1 MSRHT
6 IFLTVAGWMTASI
19 MASSAVA
26 AELVELRVFPSEVS
40 LTTRRDYQGLVVQG
54 VYDDGLTRDLTEKSE
69 WKIEN
74 ETFVGRQGDRL
85 LPQADG
91 ETKVIVTAEGKS
103 VEIPIKVTKAAEDRP
118 VSFKLDVIPVVTKAG
133 CNTGSC
139 HGAARGKD
147 GFNLS
152 LFGFDPDGDHFRITR
167 EQPGRRINLAVP
179 EASLFVE
186 KAVGA
191 VPHTGG
197 KRFDADSKL
206 NQIIV
211 EWIANGAPTDPADQA
226 VCTSID
232 MYPKQAVLDGT
243 GESQRTVVI
252 AHYSDGTTR
261 DVTSLAAFTTSN
273 ETSVTVDELGL
284 VTAGERGEAFI
295 MARFDVHT
303 IGGQVLA
310 LPKGLQYE
318 QQPFTPVNYIDE
330 LVQAKLK
337 KLRLHPSELCDD
349 ATFLRRVYIDLV
361 GLTPTYDEYTAFM
374 QDSDP
379 EKRTKK
385 IDELLTRKEFTEVW
399 VSKWAEWLMM
409 RSSNQVSQKSIF
421 LYYQWLVDQIAN
433 NVPMDQ
439 MVKDILSSTGG
450 TFTTPQTN
458 FYEIERD
465 QLKVA
470 ENVAQIFMG
479 MRIQC
484 AQCHNHPFDRWTQND
499 YYNFAAFFSQIGRKR
514 GEDYREQIIYNRGGG
529 EVRHPVTGQNAV
541 PQFLG
546 GGQPD
551 VKGKDRREV
560 VANWLAS
567 PENPYFASNFANRI
581 WQHFFGIGIVD
592 PVDDVRISNP
602 PSNPELLEALAGKLT
617 EYNYDMRKLIRDI
630 CTSNT
635 YQRSTQRNESNLT
648 DEKNFAH
655 QTIRRIKAESMLDI
669 ISHVTNTKDDF
680 AKLPVG
686 ARAVQI
692 ADGAT
697 STYFLTTFGRASR
710 ETACS
715 CEVKMEPTL
724 SQALHLM
731 NGDTVNNKMQQGQ
744 VVQSMIKEGLSP
756 PEIVDRLYITT
767 LSRKP
772 TEQELETLSPLY
784 AEGTNVEQGLL
795 DVYWAL
801 LNSREFLFN
810 H

>member
-1 MSRHT
+1 MSRNMLL
-6 IFLTVAGWMTASI
+6 ITVFSMLASQAG
-19 MASSAVA
+19 A
-26 AELVELRVFPSEVS
+26 AELVELKVFPAEIS
-40 LTTRRDYQGLVVQG
+40 LTTKRDFQSLVVEG
-54 VYDDGLTRDLTEKSE
+54 VYSDGLTRDLTEKSE
-69 WKIEN
+69 WKIADEKFISRDG
-74 ETFVGRQGDRL
+74 TKIF
-85 LPQADG
+85 PKADG
-91 ETKVIVTAEGKS
+91 ETQISVTAEGKT
-103 VEIPIKVTKAAEDRP
+103 VQIPTKVTKSAEDRP
-118 VSFKLDVIPVVTKAG
+118 VSFKLDVMPVITKAG

-152 LFGFDPDGDHFRITR
+152 LFGYDPDGDHFRITR
-167 EQPGRRINLAVP
+167 EQPGRRIDLAVP
-179 EASLFVE
+179 EASLFIE
-186 KAVGA
+186 KSIGT

-206 NQIIV
+206 CEVLV
-211 EWIANGAPTDPADQA
+211 EWIANGTPVDPADQA
-226 VCTSID
+226 HCTSIV

-243 GESQRTVVI
+243 GEQQRMVVI
-252 AHYSDGTTR
+252 ATYSDGTTR

-273 ETSVTVDELGL
+273 ETAVTVSPDGV
-284 VTAGERGEAFI
+284 VTAGERGESFI
-295 MARFDVHT
+295 MARFDIHT
-303 IGGQVLA
+303 IGGQVLS

-318 QQPFTPVNYIDE
+318 ERPSEPVNYIDE
-330 LVQAKLK
+330 LVGAKLK
-337 KLRLHPSELCDD
+337 KLRLHPSELCTDEE
-349 ATFLRRVYIDLV
+349 FLRRVSIDLI
-361 GLTPTYDEYTAFM
+361 GLTPTFEEYQAFL
-374 QDSDP
+374 QDSDAD
-379 EKRTKK
+379 KRTKK
-385 IDELLTRKEFTEVW
+385 IDELLARKEFTEVW

-409 RSSNQVSQKSIF
+409 RSSNQVSQKSVF

-433 NVPMDQ
+433 NVPIDK
-439 MVKDILSSTGG
+439 MVRDILSSSGG
-450 TFTTPQTN
+450 TFKTPQTN

-499 YYNFAAFFSQIGRKR
+499 YYDFAGFFAQVGRKR
-514 GEDYREQIIYNRGGG
+514 GEDYREQIIYNRGSG
-529 EVRHPVTGQNAV
+529 EVKHPVTQANSV
-541 PQFLG
+541 PKFLG
-546 GGQPD
+546 GIAPD

-567 PENPYFASNFANRI
+567 PENPFFAKNFANRI
-581 WQHFFGIGIVD
+581 WHHFYGIGIVEEI
-592 PVDDVRISNP
+592 DDVRISNP
-602 PSNPELLEALAGKLT
+602 PSNPELLDALATKFT

-630 CTSNT
+630 CMSKT
-635 YQRSTQRNESNLT
+635 YQRSTRRNESNAT

-669 ISHVTNTKDDF
+669 VSHVTGTKDDF

-697 STYFLTTFGRASR
+697 STYFLTTFGRATR

-731 NGDTVNNKMQQGQ
+731 NGDTVNTKMKQG
-744 VVQSMIKEGLSP
+744 GLVKKLMTDGLTP
-756 PEIVDRLYITT
+756 PQIVERFYIIT

-772 TEQELETLSPLY
+772 TPQELEALAPLY
-784 AEGTNVEQGLL
+784 AEGTNVEQGLE
-795 DVYWAL
+795 DAFWAL

>member
-1 MSRHT
+1 MRWNATFFAFGTLLSMQ
-6 IFLTVAGWMTASI
+6 VS
-19 MASSAVA
+19 A
-26 AELVELRVFPSEVS
+26 AELVELKVFPAEVS
-40 LTTRRDYQGLVVQG
+40 LTTKRDFQGIVVEG
-54 VYDDGLTRDLTEKSE
+54 VYDDGLTRDLTEKSD
-69 WKIEN
+69 WKIADGS
-74 ETFVGRQGDRL
+74 FVNREGVRL
-85 LPQADG
+85 LPKADG
-91 ETKVIVTAEGKS
+91 QTTLTISAEGKS
-103 VEIPIKVTKAAEDRP
+103 VTIPVKVEKAQVDRP
-118 VSFKLDVIPVVTKAG
+118 VSFKLDVMPVITKAG

-152 LFGFDPDGDHFRITR
+152 LFGFDPNGDHYRITR
-167 EQPGRRINLAVP
+167 EQPGRRIDLAVP

-186 KAVGA
+186 KAIGA

-211 EWIANGAPTDPADQA
+211 EWIGNGTPQDPQDQA
-226 VCTSID
+226 KCVSIEI
-232 MYPKQAVLDGT
+232 YPKQAVLDGRD
-243 GESQRTVVI
+243 EQQRFLVI
-252 AHYSDGTTR
+252 ANYSDGTTR

-273 ETSVTVDELGL
+273 ETSVTVDELGT

-295 MARFDVHT
+295 MARFDIHT
-303 IGGQVLA
+303 IGSQVLA

-318 QQPFTPVNYIDE
+318 ERPEEPVNYIDE
-330 LVQAKLK
+330 LVAAKLK
-337 KLRLHPSELCDD
+337 KLRLHPSEICSDEE
-349 ATFLRRVYIDLV
+349 FLRRVSIDLV
-361 GLTPTYDEYTAFM
+361 GLTPTFEEYQAFM
-374 QDSDP
+374 QDSSAD
-379 EKRTKK
+379 KRTKK
-385 IDELLTRKEFTEVW
+385 IDELLGRKEFTEVW

-433 NVPMDQ
+433 NVPIDK
-439 MVKDILSSTGG
+439 MVQEILSSTGG
-450 TFTTPQTN
+450 TFTSPQTN

-484 AQCHNHPFDRWTQND
+484 AQCHNHPFDRWTQDD
-499 YYNFAAFFSQIGRKR
+499 YYNFAAFFSQVGRKR

-529 EVRHPVTGQNAV
+529 EVKHPVTGQNST
-541 PQFLG
+541 PTFLG
-546 GGQPD
+546 GAAPD

-560 VANWLAS
+560 VADWLAS
-567 PENPYFASNFANRI
+567 PENPFFAKNFSNRI
-581 WQHFFGIGIVD
+581 WHHFFGIGIVEEI
-592 PVDDVRISNP
+592 DDVRISNP
-602 PSNPELLEALAGKLT
+602 PSNPELLDALAEKLT
-617 EYNYDMRKLIRDI
+617 AYNYDMRKLIRDI
-630 CTSNT
+630 CVSKT
-635 YQRSTQRNESNLT
+635 YQRSTRRNESNAT
-648 DEKNFAH
+648 DENNFAH

-669 ISHVTNTKDDF
+669 ISHVTQTKDDF

-697 STYFLTTFGRASR
+697 STYFLTTFGRATR

-731 NGDTVNNKMQQGQ
+731 NGDTVNSKMQRGG
-744 VVQSMIKEGLSP
+744 VVKALMKEGLAP
-756 PEIVDRLYITT
+756 PQIVERIYIMTV
-767 LSRKP
+767 SRKP
-772 TEQELETLSPLY
+772 TEQETEALSPLF
-784 AEGTNVEQGLL
+784 AEGANIEQGLE
-795 DVYWAL
+795 DVFWAL

>member
-1 MSRHT
+1 MCRNA
-6 IFLTVAGWMTASI
+6 IFVTVICLFT
-19 MASSAVA
+19 VPLKA
-26 AELVELRVFPSEVS
+26 AELVELKVFPGEVS
-40 LTTRRDYQGLVVQG
+40 LTTKRDFQSIVVQG
-54 VYDDGLTRDLTEKSE
+54 IYDDGLTRDLTDKSE
-69 WKIEN
+69 WKIADEQ
-74 ETFVGRQGDRL
+74 FVSRQGAVL
-85 LPQADG
+85 FPKADG
-91 ETKVIVTAEGKS
+91 ETS
-103 VEIPIKVTKAAEDRP
+103 VSVSVGGRTVNVPIKVSKATEDRP
-118 VSFKLDVIPVVTKAG
+118 ISFKLDVIPVLTKAG

-152 LFGFDPDGDHFRITR
+152 LFGFDPNGDHYRITR
-167 EQPGRRINLAVP
+167 EQPGRRIDLAVP
-179 EASLFVE
+179 EASLLVE
-186 KAVGA
+186 KSIGA

-206 NQIIV
+206 NQTLV
-211 EWIANGAPTDPADQA
+211 EWIANGAPQDPAEQA
-226 VCTSID
+226 KCVSIE
-232 MYPKQAVLDGT
+232 MYPKQAVLDGA
-243 GESQRTVVI
+243 GETQRMVVI

-273 ETSVTVDELGL
+273 ETSVSANEVGV
-284 VTAGERGEAFI
+284 VTAAERGEAFI
-295 MARFDVHT
+295 MARFDIHT

-318 QQPFTPVNYIDE
+318 EQPFEPVNYIDE
-330 LVQAKLK
+330 LVAAKLK
-337 KLRLHPSELCDD
+337 KLRLHPSEMCSDEE
-349 ATFLRRVYIDLV
+349 FLRRVYIDLV
-361 GLTPTYDEYTAFM
+361 GLTPTIDEYTAFI
-374 QDSDP
+374 QDSDAN
-379 EKRTKK
+379 KRTTK

-433 NVPMDQ
+433 NVPMDK
-439 MVKDILSSTGG
+439 MVREILSSSGG

-465 QLKVA
+465 QLKIA

-484 AQCHNHPFDRWTQND
+484 AQCHNHPFDRWTQDD
-499 YYNFAAFFSQIGRKR
+499 YYNFAAFFSQVGRKR
-514 GEDYREQIIYNRGGG
+514 GEDYREQIIFNRGGG
-529 EVRHPVTGQNAV
+529 EVRHPVTGQNATPV
-541 PQFLG
+541 FLG
-546 GGQPD
+546 GGKPD
-551 VKGKDRREV
+551 VAGKDRREL

-567 PENPYFASNFANRI
+567 AENPFFAKNFANRI
-581 WQHFFGIGIVD
+581 WHHFFGIGIVE
-592 PVDDVRISNP
+592 PFDDVRISNP
-602 PSNPELLEALAGKLT
+602 PSNPELLDALALKLT

-630 CTSNT
+630 CMSKT
-635 YQRSTQRNESNLT
+635 YQRSTRRNESNAS
-648 DEKNFAH
+648 DENNFAH

-669 ISHVTNTKDDF
+669 VSHVTNTRDDF
-680 AKLPVG
+680 DKLPVG

-697 STYFLTTFGRASR
+697 STYFLTTFGRATR

-731 NGDTVNNKMQQGQ
+731 NGDTVNTKMQQGGLVKELIKSGLTPPQ
-744 VVQSMIKEGLSP
+744 VVE
-756 PEIVDRLYITT
+756 RLYIATV
-767 LSRKP
+767 SRKP
-772 TEQELETLSPLY
+772 TEQELEALSPLY
-784 AEGTNVEQGLL
+784 AEGTNVEQGLE
-795 DVYWAL
+795 DAFWAL

>member
-1 MSRHT
+1 MCRNA
-6 IFLTVAGWMTASI
+6 FLFVCIGLFSVQAN
-19 MASSAVA
+19 A
-26 AELVELRVFPSEVS
+26 AQLVELKVFPNEVS
-40 LTTRRDYQGLVVQG
+40 LTTKRDFQGIVVQG

-69 WKIEN
+69 WKIADEKFVKR
-74 ETFVGRQGDRL
+74 ETSRL
-85 LPQADG
+85 LPVADG
-91 ETKVIVTAEGKS
+91 ETKLTISAEGKS
-103 VEIPIKVTKAAEDRP
+103 VEIPVVVTKATVDRP
-118 VSFKLDVIPVVTKAG
+118 VSFKLDVMPVITKAG

-152 LFGFDPDGDHFRITR
+152 LFGFDPNGDHYRITR
-167 EQPGRRINLAVP
+167 EQPGRRIDLAVP
-179 EASLFVE
+179 EASLLIE
-186 KAVGA
+186 KSIGA

-197 KRFDADSKL
+197 KRFEADSKL
-206 NQIIV
+206 NQTIV
-211 EWIANGAPTDPADQA
+211 EWIANGAPQDPGDQ
-226 VCTSID
+226 VKCVSIE
-232 MYPKQAVLDGT
+232 MYPKQAVLDGS
-243 GESQRTVVI
+243 GEKQRLLVI
-252 AHYSDGTTR
+252 ANYSDGTTR

-273 ETSVTVDELGL
+273 ETSILVDEMGL
-284 VTAGERGEAFI
+284 VTAAERGEAFV
-295 MARFDVHT
+295 MARFDIHT
-303 IGGQVLA
+303 IGGQFLA

-318 QQPFTPVNYIDE
+318 ERPSQPVNYIDE
-330 LVQAKLK
+330 FVAAKLK
-337 KLRLHPSELCDD
+337 KLRLHPSEICSDEE
-349 ATFLRRVYIDLV
+349 FLRRVYIDLV
-361 GLTPTYDEYTAFM
+361 GVTPTYDEYTTFM
-374 QDSDP
+374 QDSDAN
-379 EKRTKK
+379 KRTKK
-385 IDELLTRKEFTEVW
+385 IDELLNRKEFTEVW

-409 RSSNQVSQKSIF
+409 RSSNQVSQKSVF

-450 TFTTPQTN
+450 TFKTPQTN

-484 AQCHNHPFDRWTQND
+484 AQCHNHPFDRWTQDD
-499 YYNFAAFFSQIGRKR
+499 YYNFAAFFSQVGRKR
-514 GEDYREQIIYNRGGG
+514 GEDYREQIIYNRGSG
-529 EVRHPVTGQNAV
+529 EVKHPVTNQDAT
-541 PQFLG
+541 PIFLG
-546 GGQPD
+546 GSQPD

-567 PENPYFASNFANRI
+567 PENPFFAKNFANRI
-581 WQHFFGIGIVD
+581 WHHFFGIGIVEEI
-592 PVDDVRISNP
+592 DDVRISNP
-602 PSNPELLEALAGKLT
+602 PSNPELLDALATNLT

-635 YQRSTQRNESNLT
+635 YQRATQRNESNAS
-648 DEKNFAH
+648 DEDNFAH

-669 ISHVTNTKDDF
+669 ISHVTKTKDDF
-680 AKLPVG
+680 TKLPVG

-697 STYFLTTFGRASR
+697 STYFLTTFGRATR

-724 SQALHLM
+724 SQALHLL
-731 NGDTVNNKMQQGQ
+731 NGDTVNNKMKQGGLVKNLLQEGLTPQQ
-744 VVQSMIKEGLSP
+744 VVE
-756 PEIVDRLYITT
+756 RLYIGA

-772 TEQELETLSPLY
+772 TAQELEALSPLY
-784 AEGTNVEQGLL
+784 AEGANIEQGLE
-795 DVYWAL
+795 DIFWAL